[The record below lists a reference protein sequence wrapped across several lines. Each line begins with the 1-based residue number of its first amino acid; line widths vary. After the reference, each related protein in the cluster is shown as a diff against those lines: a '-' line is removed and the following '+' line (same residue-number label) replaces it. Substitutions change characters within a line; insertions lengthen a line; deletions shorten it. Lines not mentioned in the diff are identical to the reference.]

1 MALNDILDQVRG
13 ELEDALETFSS
24 TTWGKTVAVRRVFKH
39 RVEVALTD
47 LPIIMITVPSVEG
60 ATWRPAERDYR
71 PTMRLYCGFHQ
82 TDPEVAQSQLVLFD
96 EAIEDTL
103 LSLKEANNLPAGTED
118 IDPKNSVTDEG
129 YFHPVY
135 FFVKDVEIDIVRTL
149 S

>member
-13 ELEDALETFSS
+13 ELEDALETFST
-24 TTWGKTVAVRRVFKH
+24 TTWGKAVAVRRVFKH

-60 ATWRPAERDYR
+60 GTWRPAERDYR

-82 TDPEVAQSQLVLFD
+82 TDPEAAQSQLILFD

-135 FFVKDVEIDIVRTL
+135 FFVKDVEIDVVRTL
-149 S
+149 